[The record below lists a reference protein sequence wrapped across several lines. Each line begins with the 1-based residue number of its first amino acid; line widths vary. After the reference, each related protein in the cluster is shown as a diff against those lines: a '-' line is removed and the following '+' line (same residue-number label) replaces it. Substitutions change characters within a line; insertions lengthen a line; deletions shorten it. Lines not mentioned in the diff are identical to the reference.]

1 MAIMKISE
9 FQGVPVKFSA
19 EKDLDDE
26 TCWSLLDKYMPD
38 YIKERKISQKLFIK
52 SMMIYFDLK

>member
-1 MAIMKISE
+1 M
-9 FQGVPVKFSA
+9 KFSA

-26 TCWSLLDKYMPD
+26 TCWSLLDEYMPD